1 MLGNGEI
8 VITMDLGR
16 YGMMMET
23 CLWEN
28 GRMVAEKKEIN
39 TNWKK
44 MTLTHSIMSS
54 MKMKEKKYQE
64 S

>member
-1 MLGNGEI
+1 MLGNSEI
-8 VITMDLGR
+8 VITMDLGNT
-16 YGMMMET
+16 GIMMEK

-28 GRMVAEKKEIN
+28 LRMIAEKKEID

-44 MTLTHSIMSS
+44 MTLTHSIISS
-54 MKMKEKKYQE
+54 VIRKEKFQE

>member
-8 VITMDLGR
+8 VIAMDLGR
-16 YGMMMET
+16 YGMMMKM

-28 GRMVAEKKEIN
+28 LRMVTEKKEIN

-44 MTLTHSIMSS
+44 ITLTHSIMSS
-54 MKMKEKKYQE
+54 MMIEEMKYQE